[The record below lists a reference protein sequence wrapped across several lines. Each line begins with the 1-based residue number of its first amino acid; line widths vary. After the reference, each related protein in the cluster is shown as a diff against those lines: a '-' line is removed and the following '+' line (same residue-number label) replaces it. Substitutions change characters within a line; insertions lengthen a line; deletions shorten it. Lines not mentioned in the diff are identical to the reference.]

1 MSGLKIPT
9 QLDHQIVSDV
19 SNPLAT
25 GQKTTVIMTQSDAST
40 DLDKEPVNESTSDSL
55 WPNIWFG
62 FGMLAV
68 VVSPLYIPGISTRG
82 MAIAYMATTVVIYT
96 LVCAL
101 AIVKSVRSSKTS
113 TSRRGRKY

>member
-1 MSGLKIPT
+1 MNGLKIPA

-25 GQKTTVIMTQSDAST
+25 GQKTTVIMTQPDART
-40 DLDKEPVNESTSDSL
+40 EQDKVPANESIPNSL

-68 VVSPLYIPGISTRG
+68 VVSPLFIPGISTRG
-82 MAIAYMATTVVIYT
+82 LAIAYMATTVVIYT